1 VSENV
6 RDFFQRTEVLFWNL
20 TKEAPSIG
28 GLLTRITE
36 AAMVSSRFPKGEYLL
51 PIVSSKFNLKEVLR
65 LENIFQNAFSN
76 IRLSVFNEGDPTSCI
91 EKQKNFLPEFIKK
104 GHESFSTLGV
114 QELWR
119 RGLGY
124 PRIPW
129 NMNNS
134 EKLESFGENTVVV
147 HLKQLTGDLKNS
159 DADLDLWR
167 KALVKIQNLYEVK
180 IVLVG
185 HDKRPANF
193 GLRNGFVD
201 AAELGLSIVDHLG
214 LISKS
219 PCFLGMA
226 SGLATAAIFNDKK
239 YVIFKH
245 PSHHAESMKSEIGNE
260 NRFIFSLRNQLFFRT
275 QPTYN
280 RIIDLVGRVIIN

>member
-6 RDFFQRTEVLFWNL
+6 RDFFQRTKVFYWNL

-36 AAMVSSRFPKGEYLL
+36 IAMISSRFPKKEYLL
-51 PIVSSKFNLKEVLR
+51 PIVSSKFNLKEALH
-65 LENIFQNAFSN
+65 LERIFKNAFSD
-76 IRLSVFNEGDPTSCI
+76 IRLSVFYEGDLASCI
-91 EKQKNFLPEFIKK
+91 EEQTNFLTEFINTDS
-104 GHESFSTLGV
+104 ESFSTLRV

-119 RGLGY
+119 RGFGY

-129 NMNNS
+129 KINNS
-134 EKLESFGENTVVV
+134 EKLESFRENTIVV
-147 HLKQLTGDLKNS
+147 HLKQITGIPENS
-159 DADLDLWR
+159 DANLDLWK
-167 KALVKIQNLYEVK
+167 KALVKIQDLHEVK

-193 GLRNGFVD
+193 GLQNGFLD
-201 AAELGLSIVDHLG
+201 STQLGLSIVDQLV
-214 LISKS
+214 LISKT

-245 PSHHAESMKSEIGNE
+245 PSHHAESMKLEIGNE
-260 NRFIFSLRNQLFFRT
+260 SRFIFGLRNQLFFRT
-275 QPTYN
+275 EPTYDG
-280 RIIDLVGRVIIN
+280 IIDLVGSVMKN